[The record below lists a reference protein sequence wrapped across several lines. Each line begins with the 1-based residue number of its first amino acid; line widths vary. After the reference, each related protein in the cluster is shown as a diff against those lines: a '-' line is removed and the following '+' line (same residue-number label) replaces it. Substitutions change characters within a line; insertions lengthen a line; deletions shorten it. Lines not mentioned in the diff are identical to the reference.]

1 MKRFQ
6 FSLDR
11 VRSWR
16 AGQAALEGL
25 KLEQLREN
33 LEALKMARRNIAV
46 ERSSSEQAVLGQ
58 PSIDASE
65 LQSLDAYRLH
75 ARARIRDI
83 ENRERQIEAQLEQQ
97 RQRVIIA
104 RRDAELLER
113 LKRKALD
120 EWQAASGREQENL
133 AAELFLAK
141 RARRS

>member
-16 AGQAALEGL
+16 AGKAAFEGL
-25 KLEQLREN
+25 KLEQLRES
-33 LEALKMARRNIAV
+33 LEALKMERRNIDV
-46 ERSSSEQAVLGQ
+46 ERSSSEWAVLGQ
-58 PSIDASE
+58 PSIEASE
-65 LQSLDAYRLH
+65 LQSLDVYRSH
-75 ARARIRDI
+75 ARTRIRDI
-83 ENRERQIEAQLEQQ
+83 ENRERQMEAQVEQQ

-120 EWQAASGREQENL
+120 EWQAASGREQETL
-133 AAELFLAK
+133 AAELYLAK
-141 RARRS
+141 RVRRR